1 MPKTSNPKNTDKQ
14 SANGNDADTKQ
25 QAPAMNAVAIEEIL
39 MDEHALNELVTTGL
53 ATDELVT
60 DALRSC
66 LQASWNSCHLG
77 ITAENQYTQQLGEYL
92 ANHACPGRNPQQR
105 SFVIESLLILQWNL
119 CRHLRTATCPAAFW
133 NATIFCTIDRHTTGG
148 HFKTVWYEV

>member
-1 MPKTSNPKNTDKQ
+1 MLPLLSDQLGDVSHSAKERWPYHKYRACTPEKMPKTSNPKNTDKQ

-77 ITAENQYTQQLGEYL
+77 ITAENQYTQQLGE
-92 ANHACPGRNPQQR
+92 
-105 SFVIESLLILQWNL
+105 
-119 CRHLRTATCPAAFW
+119 
-133 NATIFCTIDRHTTGG
+133 
-148 HFKTVWYEV
+148 